1 MKKSF
6 SHQSIIA
13 LSVIMEAH
21 IGIGIYGEEKI
32 RAVLASDFEIGEFKV
47 LLHRLLFFHGRIIYM
62 WSNEAVLNFFYKNFV
77 FNYPFLVLISQLLYR
92 QTIIYEWFI
101 TLHNLVFTLFSLS
114 VRA

>member
-32 RAVLASDFEIGEFKV
+32 RAVLASDFEIGTSI
-47 LLHRLLFFHGRIIYM
+47 G
-62 WSNEAVLNFFYKNFV
+62 
-77 FNYPFLVLISQLLYR
+77 
-92 QTIIYEWFI
+92 
-101 TLHNLVFTLFSLS
+101 
-114 VRA
+114 